1 TFSTRRTG
9 NATRGSRSAILMT
22 PRRNASSNPGN
33 ETEAEGRQRAQFG
46 SLIAAISAS
55 FVGVPVNSIDAAI
68 EGALRQTVEALGVD
82 HGAFYQSS
90 GNGLM
95 IAHRWPAENFET
107 ISNTRQADNLTW
119 LADCLRRK
127 TVLVLSQP
135 EDRSAE
141 KGQEEFLSRIG

>member
-33 ETEAEGRQRAQFG
+33 ETEAEVRQRAQFG
-46 SLIAAISAS
+46 SLIAALSAS
-55 FVGVPVNSIDAAI
+55 FIGLPVNSIDAAI

-90 GNGLM
+90 GNGLA
-95 IAHRWPAENFET
+95 IAHRWQAENFDS
-107 ISNTRQADNLTW
+107 ISHTRPPDNLSW
-119 LADCLRRK
+119 LADALRR
-127 TVLVLSQP
+127 
-135 EDRSAE
+135 
-141 KGQEEFLSRIG
+141 